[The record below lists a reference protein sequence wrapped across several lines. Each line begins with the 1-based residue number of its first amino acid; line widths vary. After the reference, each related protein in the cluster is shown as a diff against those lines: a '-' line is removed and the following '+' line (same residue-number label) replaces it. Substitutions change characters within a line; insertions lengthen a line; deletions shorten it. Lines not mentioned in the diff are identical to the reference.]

1 MKRAFQRLLRLAAFS
16 AAAALAQPA
25 FSAAGDLDLTF
36 GYEKAGAPSG
46 TVVLSSFPSGSI
58 ARDLALQNDG
68 KILAVGTA
76 FPGFAIARFLPDGAI
91 DPAFGNGGGLVSN
104 QGDTAYSVAVQP
116 DGKFLVAGNATP
128 FAEAAVVARY
138 LSDGSPD
145 PSFGGTGRVLAG
157 IAGKS
162 GLARGVSVLSDGKVL
177 VFGQAYTLSPSTTG
191 TFIRRLLP
199 DGSVDGAFGS
209 AGVIQI
215 PDIVAADL
223 AVQPD
228 GKIVLAGTAE
238 LADGSVRFW
247 LGRWHTGGAPDA
259 AFGNGGTLMAT
270 PFSAAF
276 SQASGLALQ
285 SDGKIVVA
293 GSALNTTHNNY
304 DFAVAR
310 FNPDGTADA
319 SFNRTGRVL
328 TDVSWPLIPNFDFAR
343 SVSVQ
348 SDGKLLVAGES
359 TGSFVLV
366 RYLVDGTIDAEF
378 GNGGIAKTLV
388 QPGGW
393 GANTMAVQPDGK
405 ILLGGAAALSPQS
418 RSNMALARYRDRD
431 LSPPVTVECPAE
443 TILKPGATLEM
454 GSVIAGRLETREATI
469 IVRNTSGQTL
479 TGLTAALAGIG
490 ASSFAVL
497 SPPSPEV
504 AAGGVTTIT
513 VQFTSSPAV
522 SSPDALL
529 IIRGSQP
536 VPWEFPVILHGSTD
550 QPGARLA
557 LYESG
562 SPVPLDS
569 TVDFGPSVAVPGATR
584 IFTIRNTGNL
594 DLTLHGVMVSDQ
606 TTPGDFTAGPPQ
618 DTVLPPNAVTRF
630 SVTFSPGGLD
640 PRFARLRIFS
650 TDTFAIEYDV
660 TLTGLLADAL
670 EAWRQVHF
678 GTGFDSGPGADLS
691 DPDRDGLSNLLE
703 YATLSD
709 PNVSGGLPGRLAK
722 IGNTLEYTITRP
734 PAAVPAITYFLEWR
748 DSLQG
753 LWDQTGVT
761 ATILSDDGTKQEV
774 KYSLS
779 AGPRNRRFLRL
790 RVTRY

>member
-1 MKRAFQRLLRLAAFS
+1 MKRVFRLLRLAAFS

-25 FSAAGDLDLTF
+25 FAAAGDLDLTF
-36 GYEKAGAPSG
+36 GYVKAGTPSG
-46 TVVLSSFPSGSI
+46 TVVLASFPTGSI
-58 ARDLALQNDG
+58 VHDLTFQNDG

-76 FPGFAIARFLPDGAI
+76 FPGFAIARFLPDGAT
-91 DPAFGNGGGLVSN
+91 DPAFGNAGRHVSS
-104 QGDTAYSVAVQP
+104 QGDTAYAVAVQP

-138 LSDGSPD
+138 LPGGSPD
-145 PSFGGTGRVLAG
+145 PSFGGTGRVLPG
-157 IAGKS
+157 IAGKL
-162 GLARGVSVLSDGKVL
+162 GLARGVSVLSDGGIL
-177 VFGQAYTLSPSTTG
+177 VFGQAYTLNPSTTG

-199 DGSVDGAFGS
+199 DGNVDSAFGS
-209 AGVIQI
+209 AGAIQI

-228 GKIVLAGTAE
+228 GKIVLAGTTE
-238 LADGSVRFW
+238 PNDGSAGFW
-247 LGRWHTGGAPDA
+247 LGRWHAGGNPDT
-259 AFGNGGTLMAT
+259 AFGNGGTLMSA

-276 SQASGLALQ
+276 SQAGSLALQ

-293 GSALNTTHNNY
+293 GSAFSSAHNNY

-310 FNPDGTADA
+310 FNPDGTPDA
-319 SFNRTGRVL
+319 SFNRTGQVL

-343 SVSVQ
+343 SVSLQ

-359 TGSFVLV
+359 AGSFVLV
-366 RYLVDGTIDAEF
+366 RYLIDGTIDAEF
-378 GNGGIAKTLV
+378 GSGGIAKTLI

-418 RSNMALARYRDRD
+418 RSNMALVRYRDRD
-431 LSPPVTVECPAE
+431 LPPPVTVECPAE
-443 TILKPGATLEM
+443 TILKSGATLEM
-454 GSVIAGRLETREATI
+454 GSVIAGRMETREATI
-469 IVRNTSGQTL
+469 LVRNTSAQPL
-479 TGLTAALAGIG
+479 SGLTAALTGIG
-490 ASSFAVL
+490 AFSFAVL

-529 IIRGSQP
+529 IIRGTQP
-536 VPWEFPVILHGSTD
+536 GPWEFPVILHGSTD

-562 SPVPLDS
+562 SPVALDS

-584 IFTIRNTGNL
+584 IFTIRNTGNV

-606 TTPGDFTAGPPQ
+606 ITPGDFTAGPPQ
-618 DTVLPPNAVTRF
+618 DTVLPPNTTTTF

-640 PRFARLRIFS
+640 PRSARLRIFS

-670 EAWRQVHF
+670 EAWRQAHF
-678 GTGFDSGPGADLS
+678 GTGFDSGPGANLS

-709 PNVSGGLPGRLAK
+709 PNVPGGLPGRLVK

-734 PAAVPAITYFLEWR
+734 TGAEPSVTYFLEWR

-761 ATILSDDGTKQEV
+761 TTILSDDGTKQEV

-779 AGPRNRRFLRL
+779 AGTRSRRFLRL